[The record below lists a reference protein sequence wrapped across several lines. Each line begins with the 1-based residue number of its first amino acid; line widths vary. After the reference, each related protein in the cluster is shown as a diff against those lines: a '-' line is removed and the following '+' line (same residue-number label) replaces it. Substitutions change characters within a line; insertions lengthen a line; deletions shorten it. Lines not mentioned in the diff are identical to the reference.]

1 MAEESNDLADVWARA
16 IKRFDETTVR
26 PYQRAWLSLTRPV
39 GLVEDTAL
47 LSAPNDF
54 AKEWIET
61 RLRPLIVKALSEE
74 LGRDIA
80 VAVTVTAGEDSS
92 KTGYIPKAGPGHDDD
107 HRFDD
112 RRYDDANRYDD
123 ER

>member
-1 MAEESNDLADVWARA
+1 MDDMAEESTDLAEVWVRA
-16 IKRFDETTVR
+16 VGRFDENTVR

-47 LSAPNDF
+47 LSAPNAF

-74 LGRDIA
+74 LGREIA
-80 VAVTVTAGEDSS
+80 VAVTVSATPVDETGKTALGPDGEVDS
-92 KTGYIPKAGPGHDDD
+92 
-107 HRFDD
+107 
-112 RRYDDANRYDD
+112 RYEDGR
-123 ER
+123 